1 VKHLGLELLVLWEKH
16 LGLELLVLWEKL
28 LGLKLLVLWGRV
40 KLLGVELLVLWEHV
54 TRREASQNE
63 GIRKV
68 PPPALS
74 QIQEVYD
81 RRFLVPVFLLVLL
94 LGQFEKERF
103 VRECEE
109 RTEHLGSRCAVGF
122 QR

>member
-1 VKHLGLELLVLWEKH
+1 LVRREPLVLWGRVRLLGVELLVLWVKHLGLE
-16 LGLELLVLWEKL
+16 
-28 LGLKLLVLWGRV
+28 LLVLWGRV
-40 KLLGVELLVLWEHV
+40 KLLGVVLLVLWEHV
-54 TRREASQNE
+54 TRQEASRNE
-63 GIRKV
+63 V

-109 RTEHLGSRCAVGF
+109 RTEHLDSRCAVGF
-122 QR
+122 QG